1 MYTIFPCVSAT
12 SIVVPTPQ
20 SHGMKKLPVCTAKL
34 PSSFISYAYFPQA
47 PWLQGFVCRATIPG
61 TLFCSFF
68 VCVCVCVCIPHVLYL
83 KSFSYA
89 FSFCACMSL
98 NNLFHTKIKKKV
110 KKAVLHNLRYDYCSV
125 DGVAYVNMHS
135 CRIHK
140 DVIFWQGCNRCC
152 CWV

>member
-47 PWLQGFVCRATIPG
+47 PWLQGFVCRVTIPG

-68 VCVCVCVCIPHVLYL
+68 VCVCVCLHPACVISEILQLCFFFLCVHVTEQPLPHQ
-83 KSFSYA
+83 
-89 FSFCACMSL
+89 
-98 NNLFHTKIKKKV
+98 NKKKV

-140 DVIFWQGCNRCC
+140 DVIFWQGCNCCC

>member
-1 MYTIFPCVSAT
+1 MYTIFPCVAAT

-34 PSSFISYAYFPQA
+34 SSSFISYAYFPTSTMA
-47 PWLQGFVCRATIPG
+47 TGLCLSCDNPWHLILFV
-61 TLFCSFF
+61 FCL
-68 VCVCVCVCIPHVLYL
+68 CMCVCVCIPHVLYL

-98 NNLFHTKIKKKV
+98 NNLFHTKKKKV
-110 KKAVLHNLRYDYCSV
+110 KKAVLHNLRYDYCSA
-125 DGVAYVNMHS
+125 GVAYVNMHS

-140 DVIFWQGCNRCC
+140 DVIFWQGCNCCC

>member
-1 MYTIFPCVSAT
+1 MYTIFPCVAAT

-34 PSSFISYAYFPQA
+34 PSSFISICLFPTSTMA
-47 PWLQGFVCRATIPG
+47 TGLCLSCDNPWHLILFV
-61 TLFCSFF
+61 FCLCM
-68 VCVCVCVCIPHVLYL
+68 CVCLHPACVISEILQLCFFFLCVHVTEQPLPHQ
-83 KSFSYA
+83 K
-89 FSFCACMSL
+89 
-98 NNLFHTKIKKKV
+98 KKKV

-140 DVIFWQGCNRCC
+140 DVIFWQGCNCCC